1 MAGTLSDMGKILL
14 IAGGVIAGIGL
25 LLLLAP
31 RVPWLGKLP
40 GDILIERKDFTFF
53 FPIMTCLAVSLV
65 LTLILNLFFFL
76 RR

>member
-1 MAGTLSDMGKILL
+1 MAGTLSDIGKILL
-14 IAGGVIAGIGL
+14 ITGGVIAGIGL

-53 FPIMTCLAVSLV
+53 FPIMTCLVISLV